1 MEATKPN
8 NGMHPTRVSVD
19 VIRKVEGLFSCVRAG
34 DAGRYSLRLGT
45 VKAAFD
51 VARRQAQ
58 DGGAAMRAGCW

>member
-1 MEATKPN
+1 
-8 NGMHPTRVSVD
+8 VD